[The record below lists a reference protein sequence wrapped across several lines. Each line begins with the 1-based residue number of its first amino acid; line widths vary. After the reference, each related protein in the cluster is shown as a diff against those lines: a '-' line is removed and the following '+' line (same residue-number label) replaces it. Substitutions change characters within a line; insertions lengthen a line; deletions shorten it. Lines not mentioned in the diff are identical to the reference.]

1 MSAHTKEPWRIA
13 EDAEFGLHIVDVDGR
28 HVAMTREAIRR
39 VAACVNSCAGI
50 PTETLESTRDWQ
62 AAGVATAE
70 TLKQQRDELL
80 AALKEVV
87 RISDR
92 KHDAWD
98 RAHAA
103 IAEAEGR
110 S

>member
-1 MSAHTKEPWRIA
+1 MTNHIDGVKARLEFDEGQLHTTFHGRNDNMFCAFVEASSDSEAAA
-13 EDAEFGLHIVDVDGR
+13 EICHK
-28 HVAMTREAIRR
+28 
-39 VAACVNSCAGI
+39 VNIHS
-50 PTETLESTRDWQ
+50 
-62 AAGVATAE
+62 
-70 TLKQQRDELL
+70 ELL

-98 RAHAA
+98 SAHAA
-103 IAEAEGR
+103 IAKAEG